1 MKFTKV
7 EKSWILYD
15 VANSAYTLITS
26 ATIPIWFNY
35 LYGLSPVE
43 GVPSTTFFAF
53 TTSIAIG
60 IIALLSP
67 FMGAIADHQGM
78 KRKLFL
84 GSILIGLLG
93 GFAFTSVDSWVVF
106 LVLFVISRI
115 GYSLGNVFY
124 DSMLVD
130 VTSDERMDKVSAYG
144 YAMGYVGS
152 TIPFIVGLVFVLM
165 PGLFGLDT
173 ATGTRISFVVAFI
186 WWFLFT
192 IPLLRNVKQTYYT
205 KAEKHLFADSY
216 KRVLGTLK
224 KIYANKPM
232 FFFIIG
238 YFFYI
243 DGVYTIISMATS
255 FGAEVGLETSGLIM
269 ALLMTQFIA
278 FPFAILAS
286 RLAEKYGVLNMLK
299 VYIAIYG
306 FVAVFGFQ
314 LDQQWEFWFL
324 AAVVGIAQGGVQSL
338 SRSYFGKLVP
348 KENSNE
354 YFGFFDIF
362 GKYADLLGPILIG
375 ISGLAFGSSRYAILF
390 LVVFFIIG
398 FVLISKV
405 QKLKAQ

>member
-1 MKFTKV
+1 
-7 EKSWILYD
+7 
-15 VANSAYTLITS
+15 
-26 ATIPIWFNY
+26 
-35 LYGLSPVE
+35 
-43 GVPSTTFFAF
+43 
-53 TTSIAIG
+53 
-60 IIALLSP
+60 
-67 FMGAIADHQGM
+67 
-78 KRKLFL
+78 
-84 GSILIGLLG
+84 
-93 GFAFTSVDSWVVF
+93 
-106 LVLFVISRI
+106 
-115 GYSLGNVFY
+115 
-124 DSMLVD
+124 MLVD
-130 VTSDERMDKVSAYG
+130 VTSDDRMDKVSAYG

-165 PGLFGLDT
+165 PGLFGIDT
-173 ATGTRISFVVAFI
+173 GLGTRISFIIAFV

-205 KAEKHLFADSY
+205 KAEKHLFKDSY

-224 KIYANKPM
+224 KIYNNKPM
-232 FFFIIG
+232 FFFIVG

-324 AAVVGIAQGGVQSL
+324 AAIVGLAQGGVQSL

-405 QKLKAQ
+405 QKLKQ